1 MLIAY
6 VADTEGN
13 MDDKEKSLFDSF
25 ADTIKHTFDVAT
37 EAAKKALE
45 PEPLKPDEEVVV
57 LPTPPDAFV
66 SDPAPP
72 MVAIVKKKPRKK
84 SAVSMSGRI
93 TPDYD
98 IPIPEMPLPTPKKA
112 AKKASKKPAKK
123 AAKKSAPKVAKKVAE
138 KAVKKVAKK
147 SKKKSSPKTSSKKS
161 SKKKKAKRG

>member
-1 MLIAY
+1 LIAQHSLQMAPDSDVGGFSYQPMLIVY

-72 MVAIVKKKPRKK
+72 MIVIVKKKPGK
-84 SAVSMSGRI
+84 SAVSMSGRYVNYLDDDEAGDPVLSAYGANYRRLQELK
-93 TPDYD
+93 TKYD
-98 IPIPEMPLPTPKKA
+98 PKSFFRMNQNIRPLA
-112 AKKASKKPAKK
+112 
-123 AAKKSAPKVAKKVAE
+123 
-138 KAVKKVAKK
+138 
-147 SKKKSSPKTSSKKS
+147 
-161 SKKKKAKRG
+161 